1 MKLTLSHNDVV
12 TALCQ
17 YLGAQGMSAFDPTVV
32 TAEFGFKRGT
42 KELTCE
48 LDTEA
53 KPVVEAEPAP
63 KKQPVVTQTAT
74 TSVADVAPQEDAPA
88 VVVEEPAQTVTV
100 EEVVTATPESGA
112 AVAAGDDDN
121 LFD

>member
-12 TALCQ
+12 SAICL
-17 YLGAQGMSAFDPTVV
+17 YLSSQGMTAFDPTVV

-42 KELTCE
+42 KELNCE

-53 KPVVEAEPAP
+53 KPPVVEVAADP
-63 KKQPVVTQTAT
+63 KSSVTQPVTTSAPVAQTQATAPAEVVAEAAQVAEAEVPAT
-74 TSVADVAPQEDAPA
+74 T
-88 VVVEEPAQTVTV
+88 
-100 EEVVTATPESGA
+100 TAELETA
-112 AVAAGDDDN
+112 AAGGDDDN